1 MIVRRKLT
9 SVSSLGLIFFAS
21 GKYISSSSS
30 SSAQLHRIFH
40 HRVHLNEQRL
50 GAFEEE
56 GGVEAVGGAH
66 EEDVGLPEQVVA
78 VAADVDQAAVGSRV
92 VETPAGE
99 VERVLHIGHFFKFT
113 SSLFVNFYRLRA
125 NRVVNWFSR
134 LAALHLGRL
143 LWTGGVSQVDFL
155 QFKRATI
162 KELEAGFERMIP
174 HPRPPCSFPQSTSPP
189 PFSTRNPQAWR
200 GFMVLLLVFP

>member
-78 VAADVDQAAVGSRV
+78 VAADVDQAAVGGRV
-92 VETPAGE
+92 AVSSS
-99 VERVLHIGHFFKFT
+99 ERVCRWFGTILGSEAVDET
-113 SSLFVNFYRLRA
+113 EDEGERA
-125 NRVVNWFSR
+125 DEP
-134 LAALHLGRL
+134 
-143 LWTGGVSQVDFL
+143 T
-155 QFKRATI
+155 K
-162 KELEAGFERMIP
+162 KE
-174 HPRPPCSFPQSTSPP
+174 
-189 PFSTRNPQAWR
+189 
-200 GFMVLLLVFP
+200 

>member
-78 VAADVDQAAVGSRV
+78 VAADVDQAAVGGGV
-92 VETPAGE
+92 VEASAGQ
-99 VERVLHIGHFFKFT
+99 VERVLHIWHFFKFT

-155 QFKRATI
+155 QYKRAIVTY
-162 KELEAGFERMIP
+162 LEVEGVERMIP
-174 HPRPPCSFPQSTSPP
+174 RPLPPCNFPQSTTPP
-189 PFSTRNPQAWR
+189 PFSTRNPQA
-200 GFMVLLLVFP
+200 